1 MITEIFRPTD
11 YVMQLFSAYTWLA
24 LLFLPLG
31 LSAQL
36 SQDQL
41 DYIDRYKDIA
51 IKEMERAGIPA
62 SIKLAQGILESDAGK
77 SYLARNGNNH
87 FGIKCGSD
95 WNGKK
100 VYRKDDDYDEEGRLI
115 ESCFRGYRTPEAAY
129 IAHSE
134 FLRDPRKAFRY
145 GFLFRLDPTDYKRWA
160 QGLKQAGYA
169 TSATYPE
176 KLISL
181 IERYELY
188 QYDRISIID
197 IDEPSDVLE
206 AGILTA
212 GISQNNDVKYF
223 ISDESLRV
231 EDIAKLVDVSAQRI
245 IRYNENIEGE
255 DQELSSGTRVYLQP
269 KRNSYRGREIMHEVQ
284 PGETMFQIS
293 QRYGIKLRSLLRR
306 NRLEPGEEPRSGED
320 IKLRGSR
327 VSQKPRTLRPG
338 EVETPPAQPAEP
350 TQPATD
356 TDDQIDFDDEDDFP
370 APPTGQP
377 TPDPTTPTPDKPDN
391 SGTVSPRPDG
401 RPITPTGDPVNP
413 TPVPTNPPITSPV
426 NPQPGTNPP
435 PTNPTNPINPTNPTI
450 DPVPV
455 PTPPIDIDNEP
466 DFNPP
471 VTSPVNPG
479 PVTNPPAVDRPTT
492 NPTPPASQAQYHTV
506 AAGET
511 LYAISRRYGL
521 TVDRLKEL
529 NNLTGNIIS
538 VGQRLR
544 VK

>member
-1 MITEIFRPTD
+1 
-11 YVMQLFSAYTWLA
+11 MQLFSAHCWLA

-31 LSAQL
+31 LFAQL

-41 DYIDRYKDIA
+41 NYIDRYKDIA

-62 SIKLAQGILESDAGK
+62 SIKLAQGILESNSGK

-87 FGIKCGSD
+87 FGIKCGSN

-100 VYRKDDDYDEEGRLI
+100 LYREDDDYNEEGRLI
-115 ESCFRGYRTPEAAY
+115 KSCFRGYRTPEAAY

-160 QGLKQAGYA
+160 RGLKQAGYA

-176 KLISL
+176 KLTSL

-188 QYDRISIID
+188 RYDRISIID

-206 AGILTA
+206 AGVLTA

-223 ISDESLRV
+223 VSDESLRV
-231 EDIAKLVDVSAQRI
+231 EDIAKLVEVSVQRI

-255 DQELSSGTRVYLQP
+255 AQELDGGTRVYLQP
-269 KRNSYRGREIMHEVQ
+269 KRSSYRGREIMHEVQ

-320 IKLRGSR
+320 IKLRGR
-327 VSQKPRTLRPG
+327 KVRQKPRTLRPG
-338 EVETPPAQPAEP
+338 EVETPPAQPTEP
-350 TQPATD
+350 TEPTEPPTD
-356 TDDQIDFDDEDDFP
+356 VDDQVDFDDEDDFP
-370 APPTGQP
+370 APPTGP
-377 TPDPTTPTPDKPDN
+377 EPPPSTPDDPDN

-413 TPVPTNPPITSPV
+413 TPVPTNPPIISPV
-426 NPQPGTNPP
+426 DPQPGTTPQPGTNPP
-435 PTNPTNPINPTNPTI
+435 AV
-450 DPVPV
+450 DPAPA

-471 VTSPVNPG
+471 VTSPVDPG
-479 PVTNPPAVDRPTT
+479 PVTNPPTTDPPTPNPPTT
-492 NPTPPASQAQYHTV
+492 TPPAGQAQYHTV
-506 AAGET
+506 VAGET

-521 TVDRLKEL
+521 TVDRLKAL